1 MNQPQWSIQR
11 RTVAHRDG
19 ERRLDQ
25 AYQHL
30 LRWAQE
36 LSTAPQP
43 QEANHALP
51 GLIIVATGVPVY
63 FLWRRIGVP
72 VTQASLVENADG
84 GQPR

>member
-1 MNQPQWSIQR
+1 MQPQWSIQR

-43 QEANHALP
+43 QEANHESCHLCQSLNDPP
-51 GLIIVATGVPVY
+51 GTGPDH
-63 FLWRRIGVP
+63 RTTACTP
-72 VTQASLVENADG
+72 ASLYGRAGLDT
-84 GQPR
+84 